1 MTKALR
7 KERSCVRFL
16 KPDCD
21 QHYSIL
27 LSLDPVLHALNI
39 QGCGGEEIAAR
50 TAPGEPYWAARAR
63 IVGR

>member
-1 MTKALR
+1 M
-7 KERSCVRFL
+7 RFL